1 MRRALA
7 VSSIS
12 ALLLV
17 SAASGCS
24 SDNNDK
30 ADGGG
35 TAGGGGSISPTGG
48 TGGSGSGT
56 GGTAGTIAMSN
67 CGDPYA
73 AIDPTAVI
81 DDMETP
87 DPATVRAAGRSGA
100 WWAGGDTAS
109 PGASIQPN
117 GDAAAEMIPGGRCG
131 SKYAMH
137 VTGHGYSMWA
147 VLSVSMGWG
156 SVDGGADG
164 LLPNNDDYRTGVT
177 FWARIG
183 DTSSDKVR
191 LAISDKYSRPEG
203 GYCIDMGAMDVAC
216 YDTFGVDLTK
226 LDTTWRQYRIP
237 FGGLSQRGFG
247 LPRPRLDTSSIYT
260 VEFNF
265 NPSTPFDFW
274 VDDISFY

>member
-1 MRRALA
+1 MRCALA

-24 SDNNDK
+24 SDTNDK
-30 ADGGG
+30 SDGG
-35 TAGGGGSISPTGG
+35 GGGGSIS
-48 TGGSGSGT
+48 TGGSGGNGGSSAGGT
-56 GGTAGTIAMSN
+56 GNAGTIN
-67 CGDPYA
+67 CGDPFA
-73 AIDPTAVI
+73 PIDPTAVI

-87 DPATVRAAGRSGA
+87 DPNTVRAGGRTGA
-100 WWAGGDTAS
+100 WWAGGDPSS

-137 VTGHGYSMWA
+137 VTGQGYSMWA
-147 VLSVSMGWG
+147 ALSVSMGWG
-156 SVDGGADG
+156 SQDGGADG
-164 LLPNNDDYRTGVT
+164 LLPNDDDFRTGVT

-183 DTSSDKVR
+183 DTSSNKVR
-191 LAISDKYSRPEG
+191 FAIGDKYTRPEG
-203 GYCIDMGAMDVAC
+203 GYCVEGGAMDVAC
-216 YDTFGVDLTK
+216 YDLFGVDLTQ

-237 FGGLSQRGFG
+237 FGGLTQRGFG
-247 LPRPRLDTSSIYT
+247 LQRPRLDSSSIYN
-260 VEFNF
+260 VEFDF

-274 VDDISFY
+274 VDDVSFY